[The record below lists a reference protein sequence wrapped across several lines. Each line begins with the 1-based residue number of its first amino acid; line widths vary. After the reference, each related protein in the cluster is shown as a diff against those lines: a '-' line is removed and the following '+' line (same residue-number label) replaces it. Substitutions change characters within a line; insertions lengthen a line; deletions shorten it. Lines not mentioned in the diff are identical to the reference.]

1 MGNSES
7 EYSKVEGAKSGDGDA
22 EYSTEKSSA
31 QRSAASTGSAPESS
45 GWFDCICGWS
55 NEDDGAPEPGIKP
68 SYIRRHSE
76 LMRLKIENPKKYK
89 AVMDAKRRQS
99 RRKLSRS
106 GTL

>member
-7 EYSKVEGAKSGDGDA
+7 EYSKVEGAKSEDGDV
-22 EYSTEKSSA
+22 EYSTEKNSA
-31 QRSAASTGSAPESS
+31 QRNAASTGSEQESS

-55 NEDDGAPEPGIKP
+55 NEDDSEPKPGIKP
-68 SYIRRHSE
+68 TYIRRHSE

-99 RRKLSRS
+99 RRKLSTS